1 MKPAETDST
10 ITLNYYTYPLV
21 VGNSSK
27 YTFED
32 WETGGS
38 TVQLKAVVQ
47 GGRFSE
53 QDVSWTSQDP
63 ETAEVND
70 GLVRARTTG
79 CTRISATL
87 PDGEQAIC
95 HICVIDNITRSTVQ
109 RLELNTTY
117 LELTPGKL
125 RKGNSIFGRY
135 GMYLCHFH
143 IWRREQIHNPYG
155 IQAGNKS
162 FRNSSEQEQ
171 TVALYE

>member
-1 MKPAETDST
+1 MRPAETDST
-10 ITLNYYTYPLV
+10 ITLNYHTYPLV

-32 WETGGS
+32 WETCGS
-38 TVQLKAVVQ
+38 TVQLKAAVQ

-53 QDVSWTSQDP
+53 QDVSWTSQAP

-79 CTRISATL
+79 FTRISATL
-87 PDGEQAIC
+87 PDGNQAVC

-117 LELTPGKL
+117 LELTPGKSARL
-125 RKGNSIFGRY
+125 YAFLYPEDFLGNGAMNREVIFEVITGR
-135 GMYLCHFH
+135 L
-143 IWRREQIHNPYG
+143 
-155 IQAGNKS
+155 
-162 FRNSSEQEQ
+162 SERMKR
-171 TVALYE
+171 VF